1 MNQNF
6 ITFRDILSKTPPPVT
21 GLERW
26 KDRRQDESSHIPCHS
41 HVIKNKQRN
50 ILFIALHET
59 NTVFL
64 PWTKTLRKTH
74 TLQARELDDMEW
86 YPMCSDV
93 FQISC
98 FDFLYKHCQLNFEKI
113 SWPSDIIWH
122 AGADSKRMLSKIEN
136 VCKNHQESIR

>member
-26 KDRRQDESSHIPCHS
+26 KDRRQDESSHTPCHS
-41 HVIKNKQRN
+41 NVIKNKQRN
-50 ILFIALHET
+50 ILFTALHET

-64 PWTKTLRKTH
+64 PWIKTLCKNAHSASPWTW
-74 TLQARELDDMEW
+74 W
-86 YPMCSDV
+86 YGMISDV
-93 FQISC
+93 FWCVPNSC